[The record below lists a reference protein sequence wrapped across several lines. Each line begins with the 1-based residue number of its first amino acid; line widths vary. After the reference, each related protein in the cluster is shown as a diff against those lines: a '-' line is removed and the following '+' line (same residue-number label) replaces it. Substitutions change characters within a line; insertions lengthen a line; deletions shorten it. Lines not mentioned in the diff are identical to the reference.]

1 MATGLD
7 VDELASEGFKPEDCE
22 WCSFVGNSAS
32 VLMILMLAITVLKH
46 NVAGPAQMEELRR
59 LRARLE
65 GAMKIT
71 EGELQKSVFE

>member
-1 MATGLD
+1 MVVSWYSARVLIGFALAT
-7 VDELASEGFKPEDCE
+7 
-22 WCSFVGNSAS
+22 
-32 VLMILMLAITVLKH
+32 TVLKH

-71 EGELQKSVFE
+71 EGELQKTVFE